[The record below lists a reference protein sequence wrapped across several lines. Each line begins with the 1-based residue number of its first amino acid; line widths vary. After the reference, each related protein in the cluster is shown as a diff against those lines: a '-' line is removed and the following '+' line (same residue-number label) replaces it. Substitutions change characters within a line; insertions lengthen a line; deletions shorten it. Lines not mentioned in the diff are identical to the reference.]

1 MGSQA
6 LSQEY
11 IVEKKILYR
20 QNIDEWEMLLK
31 IWISVFVYMYVYVYV
46 GKWVC
51 IWTPYWGNMLYI
63 YVWINSLSVVT
74 AAVNKI
80 AASYN
85 INIYLPI
92 FFVCIHILMYV
103 YIIFQTPPLNSQKC
117 TNLMPL
123 LNLCTPKAP

>member
-1 MGSQA
+1 MHLNS
-6 LSQEY
+6 
-11 IVEKKILYR
+11 
-20 QNIDEWEMLLK
+20 LL
-31 IWISVFVYMYVYVYV
+31 
-46 GKWVC
+46 GKY
-51 IWTPYWGNMLYI
+51 TI
-63 YVWINSLSVVT
+63 YLCLDKFLSVVT

-103 YIIFQTPPLNSQKC
+103 YIIFQTPPLNTQKC
-117 TNLMPL
+117 TNLMPP

>member
-31 IWISVFVYMYVYVYV
+31 IWISLFVYMYVYVYV

-51 IWTPYWGNMLYI
+51 IWTPYWGNIQYI
-63 YVWINSLSVVT
+63 YVWINS
-74 AAVNKI
+74 
-80 AASYN
+80 
-85 INIYLPI
+85 
-92 FFVCIHILMYV
+92 
-103 YIIFQTPPLNSQKC
+103 
-117 TNLMPL
+117 
-123 LNLCTPKAP
+123 